1 MTEQTQKN
9 RRNWWLVRGQ
19 IRPAFQASLALTRPV
34 SAPPQD
40 PPFCRRPAVYIYSYE
55 RANESRR
62 VVETEGVVFTS
73 LSNCIMHAD
82 APLQFDL
89 GNGLWGGEGARFIPS
104 RARVSCAHPQ
114 EQLAVKGLRVS
125 FREETTLKIV
135 CPGKPRTG
143 PLPGVKAELRDRNQS
158 FKWRLKTLPFILI
171 GKT

>member
-1 MTEQTQKN
+1 MA
-9 RRNWWLVRGQ
+9 
-19 IRPAFQASLALTRPV
+19 RPRPNTACVPSLALTRPV

-89 GNGLWGGEGARFIPS
+89 ADSGEEKRHGSSLRGQGF
-104 RARVSCAHPQ
+104 RARIRRSSW
-114 EQLAVKGLRVS
+114 L
-125 FREETTLKIV
+125 
-135 CPGKPRTG
+135 
-143 PLPGVKAELRDRNQS
+143 
-158 FKWRLKTLPFILI
+158 
-171 GKT
+171 

>member
-1 MTEQTQKN
+1 MA
-9 RRNWWLVRGQ
+9 
-19 IRPAFQASLALTRPV
+19 RPRPNTACVPSLALTRPV

-104 RARVSCAHPQ
+104 RARVSCAHP
-114 EQLAVKGLRVS
+114 
-125 FREETTLKIV
+125 
-135 CPGKPRTG
+135 
-143 PLPGVKAELRDRNQS
+143 
-158 FKWRLKTLPFILI
+158 
-171 GKT
+171 